1 MSAYTPAYQ
10 RTTPREVAGS
20 RSLASMLP
28 SLLMTG
34 LLTLIVTAILRLL
47 WVGLT
52 SDFFASWMEAWLT
65 TWPIA
70 FPLAYMA
77 LPVIQKISRS
87 LSKPAVLKRRT
98 QGISIAAIQQVS
110 DEVTLQNGLTVK
122 APQLPKI
129 VR

>member
-1 MSAYTPAYQ
+1 MSAYTTAYQ
-10 RTTPREVAGS
+10 RTTPREVVGS

-34 LLTLIVTAILRLL
+34 LLTLFVTAILRLL
-47 WVGLT
+47 WVGMT

-77 LPVIQKISRS
+77 LPVVQKISRS
-87 LSKPAVLKRRT
+87 LSKPVVLQHRT
-98 QGISIAAIQQVS
+98 QGIGIAAVQQVS
-110 DEVTLQNGLTVK
+110 DEVTAQNGLTLRPPRV
-122 APQLPKI
+122 PKI
-129 VR
+129 TH